1 MVRMDFIAV
10 ILLLNEKKGWLSY
23 LGYSQIFDESRLKVV
38 IFRLFPFVSG
48 IDFWPFFIH
57 IAYIISQS

>member
-1 MVRMDFIAV
+1 MDFIAV

-23 LGYSQIFDESRLKVV
+23 LSYSQIFDESRLKVV

>member
-23 LGYSQIFDESRLKVV
+23 LSYSQIFDESRLKVV